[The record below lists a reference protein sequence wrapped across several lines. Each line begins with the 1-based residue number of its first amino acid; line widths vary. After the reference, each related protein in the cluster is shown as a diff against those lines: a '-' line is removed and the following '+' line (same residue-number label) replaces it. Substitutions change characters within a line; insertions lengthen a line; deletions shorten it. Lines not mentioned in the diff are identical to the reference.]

1 MFYVS
6 PLLTCK
12 LVLLMAQHDVPSAGP
27 FPVHVLSITSVLT
40 YLLTFM
46 NCYSQNAIG

>member
-12 LVLLMAQHDVPSAGP
+12 FVLLMAQHNGSSAGT
-27 FPVHVLSITSVLT
+27 FSVHVLSITHL
-40 YLLTFM
+40 YLHI
-46 NCYSQNAIG
+46 Y